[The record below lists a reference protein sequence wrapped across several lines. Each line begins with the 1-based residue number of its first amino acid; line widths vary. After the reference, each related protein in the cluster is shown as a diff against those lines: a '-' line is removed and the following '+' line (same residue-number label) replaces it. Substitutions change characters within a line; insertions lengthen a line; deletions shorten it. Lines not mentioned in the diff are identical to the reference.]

1 MEKKPAILVIDDD
14 NVIRLACQKTL
25 EAEGMDVDTAING
38 KIGLDKIKAKNY
50 DLVLLDLIMPE
61 MTGNEL
67 LTAVRELDKEVII
80 IVITGFATIESA
92 VETLQQGAYD
102 YVSKPFTPEELRKV
116 VRKGLERAR
125 LLTEARGL
133 RKEREENL
141 QALAAEQS
149 RLKTIINCMGEGL
162 IATDQNA
169 KLILINSIACKLLN
183 IDEPGDIG
191 HPIRGYLNCSELE
204 DWICKTLEKE
214 KITKRYQNRE
224 IVFDADAEKTYSVTM
239 APLTGADE
247 NFSGLAL
254 VLMDISEEKKLEKR
268 KEEFQKLVAVVTH
281 ELKAPINAIEN
292 YLDVIINGYVKDKP
306 EKQHEYLTRSRDKAE
321 MLRNLIHDLLSLTS
335 IESGKITN
343 KMSPID
349 IRPIITEIIGFMEH
363 EASQKEVIIE
373 WNLPE
378 KLPLISGDKNSLN
391 IVFSNLISNAI
402 KYNRKG
408 GTVTIK
414 HKIEDSFL
422 VISVNDTGFGI
433 ADDELDKIFNEFY
446 RSKSDAIQNI
456 SGTGIGLNITKRIV
470 ELHNGKITVASELN
484 KGSQFKVFLPIL
496 S

>member
-1 MEKKPAILVIDDD
+1 MEKKPSILVIDDD

-25 EAEGMDVDTAING
+25 EQEGMTVDTAING
-38 KIGLDKIKAKNY
+38 KIGLEKIKTKNY
-50 DLVLLDLIMPE
+50 DLILLDLIMPE

-67 LTAVRELDKEVII
+67 LNAVQQFNKEVII

-116 VRKGLERAR
+116 VRKGLERSR
-125 LLTEARGL
+125 LLREARGL
-133 RKEREENL
+133 RKEREQNL

-162 IATDQNA
+162 IATDQDA
-169 KLILINSIACKLLN
+169 KLILINSVACKLLN

-191 HPIRGYLNCSELE
+191 HTIRGYLNNSELE
-204 DWICKTLEKE
+204 DWICNTLRNEKVSQ
-214 KITKRYQNRE
+214 RYQNRE
-224 IVFDADAEKTYSVTM
+224 IVFDAKAEKIYSITM
-239 APLTGADE
+239 APLMGTED

-254 VLMDISEEKKLEKR
+254 VIMDISEEKKLEKR

-292 YLDVIINGYVKDKP
+292 YLDVIINGYVKENP
-306 EKQHEYLTRSRDKAE
+306 EKQHEYLTRCRDKAE

-335 IESGKITN
+335 IESGKITR

-349 IRPIITEIIGFMEH
+349 IRPVLTEIVGFMEH
-363 EASQKEVIIE
+363 ESAQKKIKIE
-373 WNLPE
+373 CDLPE
-378 KLPLISGDKNSLN
+378 KFPMISGDKNSLN

-402 KYNRKG
+402 KYNRHG
-408 GTVTIK
+408 GTITIK
-414 HKIEDSFL
+414 SKADDKFL
-422 VISVNDTGFGI
+422 IISVIDTGYGI
-433 ADDELDKIFNEFY
+433 TDTELDKIFNEFY
-446 RSKSDAIQNI
+446 RSKSDVIQKI

-470 ELHNGKITVASELN
+470 ELHNGKITVTSELN
-484 KGSQFKVFLPIL
+484 KGSQFNVFLPKL
-496 S
+496 